1 MLTIIVFLICFVI
14 GIPLAVWFDTNDY
27 DGCSLVTGIVTV
39 ICLVFFVCSVWCAI
53 SENVA
58 KDATIAKY
66 EERYKALTY
75 QVENFNTLYG
85 SSAANDKKELLN
97 DVQKWNEDIAYGL
110 KMHTNLWKNWMYPI
124 DYTQF
129 KFIEMPK
136 FEEKVS

>member
-1 MLTIIVFLICFVI
+1 MLTIIVFLICSVI
-14 GIPLAVWFDTNDY
+14 GILLAVWFDDNGY
-27 DGCSLVTGIVTV
+27 DSYSFVVSIATI
-39 ICLVFFVCSVWCAI
+39 ICLALFVCSVCCAI
-53 SENVA
+53 NGNVT

-66 EERYKALTY
+66 EERYKVLTY

-97 DVQKWNEDIAYGL
+97 DVQEWNEDIAYGL

-129 KFIEMPK
+129 KFIEMPII
-136 FEEKVS
+136 EEK

>member
-1 MLTIIVFLICFVI
+1 MLTIVVLLICAII
-14 GIPLAVWFDTNDY
+14 GISLAAWFCDNDN
-27 DGCSLVTGIVTV
+27 DIFSFITGFIGV
-39 ICLVFFVCSVWCAI
+39 VCSALCLISVTCAI
-53 SENVA
+53 SENIT

-66 EERYKALTY
+66 EECYKTLTC
-75 QVENFNTLYG
+75 QVENFDILYG
-85 SSAANDKKELLN
+85 NSAANDKKELLN

-110 KMHTNLWKNWMYPI
+110 KMHTNLWTNWMYPI